1 MQLHLS
7 MRELRG
13 DASGEAATVVAAA
26 VNSKSRW
33 AAMSQG
39 VGSIDFNADA
49 VGTPDVAAVDDDDDD
64 GDDGDGDDDDDD
76 ADASAAAWK
85 RCSERRDIAWEKV
98 RKSAREHES
107 T

>member
-1 MQLHLS
+1 

-13 DASGEAATVVAAA
+13 DASGEAATLVAAA

-49 VGTPDVAAVDDDDDD
+49 VGTPEVAAVDDDDD
-64 GDDGDGDDDDDD
+64 GDDGDDDDD

-98 RKSAREHES
+98 RKSVGEHES

>member
-1 MQLHLS
+1 MQLNLS

-49 VGTPDVAAVDDDDDD
+49 VGTPDVAAVDDDDD
-64 GDDGDGDDDDDD
+64 GDDGDDDDD

-98 RKSAREHES
+98 RKSVREHES